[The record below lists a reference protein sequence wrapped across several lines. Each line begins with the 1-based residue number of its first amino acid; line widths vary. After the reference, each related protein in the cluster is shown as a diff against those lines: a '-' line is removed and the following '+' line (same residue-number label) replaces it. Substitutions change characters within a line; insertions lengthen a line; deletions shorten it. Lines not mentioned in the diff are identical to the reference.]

1 MLFRSDEL
9 NEFYNK
15 KENKN
20 IFQNSQFTS
29 KEKIKKK
36 KILENEITEELLKDI
51 KSALKGCLAYD
62 GVGISANQ
70 LGINKS
76 FFLIREDGEN
86 FKIYINP
93 KIHSMSQEKLK
104 EKEGCLSVPRYSLLV
119 ERSNQIKT
127 SWQEIENNKLIKI
140 EKVLTGFDARVF
152 QHEFDHLQ
160 GLSIIDRSCELNR
173 AERRKILH
181 DLSQR

>member
-1 MLFRSDEL
+1 MLI
-9 NEFYNK
+9 NV
-15 KENKN
+15 KEAYTDRVPLKQ
-20 IFQNSQFTS
+20 IVLAHAIRPTRP
-29 KEKIKKK
+29 I
-36 KILENEITEELLKDI
+36 NEITEELLKDI

-119 ERSNQIKT
+119 ERSNQIK
-127 SWQEIENNKLIKI
+127 KI
-140 EKVLTGFDARVF
+140 G
-152 QHEFDHLQ
+152 
-160 GLSIIDRSCELNR
+160 R
-173 AERRKILH
+173 AH
-181 DLSQR
+181 V